1 MSKNKPKSHAK
12 KRKILWGRVFASIF
26 LIIVLLLIVILSI
39 TVFLKNDDKKP
50 ENNNPTA
57 SDNSSAVE
65 SASSSNSVNSITA
78 SVDYIYLIPDKTKNV
93 TVQYKAD
100 NAADIEAAE
109 WKSSNESVAT
119 VDNSGNITGV
129 APGTCTVT
137 VSCEH
142 ASDEINV
149 TVRNIELKDGITYI
163 DGIMIVNKIYGLPE
177 SYNPGDTLPETKDA
191 FERMAE
197 DAAKENLNLY
207 IGSGFRTYEY
217 QVEIF
222 GNYSSI
228 YGEEEANRFSSKP
241 GHSEH
246 QTGYTIDC
254 NTIDSA
260 FGDTLESDWLAQ
272 HCADYGFIVRYPD
285 GKENITGYE
294 YEPWHIRYV
303 GVDVAKD
310 IYSKGL
316 TLEEYLGIDGD
327 TIPAITPPETV
338 EETSSSSDSEE

>member
-1 MSKNKPKSHAK
+1 MSNNKPKSHAK

-57 SDNSSAVE
+57 SDSSLAEESVSGGNTVNSI
-65 SASSSNSVNSITA
+65 SASS
-78 SVDYIYLIPDKTKNV
+78 DYIYLLAGKTKAV
-93 TVQYKAD
+93 TVQFQAD
-100 NAADIEAAE
+100 NASDFEAAE
-109 WKSSNESVAT
+109 WTSSDESVAT

-129 APGTCTVT
+129 SPGTCTVT

-149 TVRNIELKDGITYI
+149 TVRNIEIKDGITYI

-177 SYNPGDTLPETKDA
+177 SYDPGDTLPETKDA
-191 FERMAE
+191 FERMSE

-222 GNYSSI
+222 NNYSDI

-260 FGDTLESDWLAQ
+260 FGDTRESDWLAQ

-285 GKENITGYE
+285 GKEDITGYE

-327 TIPAITPPETV
+327 TEPAVTEPATV
-338 EETSSSSDSEE
+338 AETSPSSDSEE

>member
-1 MSKNKPKSHAK
+1 MSNNKPKSHAK
-12 KRKILWGRVFASIF
+12 KRKILWGRVFASVF

-50 ENNNPTA
+50 KNNNPTA
-57 SDNSSAVE
+57 SDSSSADE
-65 SASSSNSVNSITA
+65 SVSGGNTVNSITA
-78 SVDYIYLIPDKTKNV
+78 SSDYIYLLAGKTKSV
-93 TVQYKAD
+93 TVQFQAD
-100 NAADIEAAE
+100 NASDFEAAE
-109 WKSSNESVAT
+109 WTSSDESVAT

-129 APGTCTVT
+129 APGTCTVK

-149 TVRNIELKDGITYI
+149 TVRNIEIKDGITYI

-177 SYNPGDTLPETKDA
+177 TYNPGDTLPETKDA
-191 FERMAE
+191 FERMSE
-197 DAAKENLNLY
+197 DAAKENLNIY
-207 IGSGFRTYEY
+207 VGSGFRTYEY

-222 GNYSSI
+222 NNYSDI

-260 FGDTLESDWLAQ
+260 FGDTRESDWLAQ

-285 GKENITGYE
+285 GKEDITGYE

-303 GVDVAKD
+303 GVDVAKE
-310 IYSKGL
+310 IYSKSL
-316 TLEEYLGIDGD
+316 TLEEYLGIDGE
-327 TIPAITPPETV
+327 TEPAVTEPATV
-338 EETSSSSDSEE
+338 AETSSSSDSEE

>member
-1 MSKNKPKSHAK
+1 MSNNKPKSHAK

-50 ENNNPTA
+50 ENNNPTV
-57 SDNSSAVE
+57 SDSSSADE
-65 SASSSNSVNSITA
+65 SVSGGNTVNSITA
-78 SVDYIYLIPDKTKNV
+78 SSDYIYLLAGKTKSV
-93 TVQYKAD
+93 TVQFQAD
-100 NAADIEAAE
+100 NASDFEAAE
-109 WKSSNESVAT
+109 WTSSDESVAT
-119 VDNSGNITGV
+119 VDSSGNITGV

-149 TVRNIELKDGITYI
+149 TVRNIEIKDGITYI

-177 SYNPGDTLPETKDA
+177 TYDPGDTLPETKDA
-191 FERMAE
+191 FEKMSE
-197 DAAKENLNLY
+197 DAAKENLNIY
-207 IGSGFRTYEY
+207 VGSGFRTYEY

-222 GNYSSI
+222 NNYSDI

-260 FGDTLESDWLAQ
+260 FGDTRESDWLAQ

-285 GKENITGYE
+285 GKEDITGYE

-303 GVDVAKD
+303 GVDVAKE

-316 TLEEYLGIDGD
+316 TLEEYLGIDGE
-327 TIPAITPPETV
+327 TEPAVTEPATV
-338 EETSSSSDSEE
+338 AETSSSSDSEE